1 LGQGLVHRVGRA
13 CGFSRSSA
21 ARSRSAR
28 ITSRLS
34 ARPEPSFRSSGWAE
48 AVQRIEAAQ
57 VLQPLQQGLLDVVFA
72 DEVLRGGHG
81 TSLVLPVVEKKTC

>member
-1 LGQGLVHRVGRA
+1 HHLALVRAAGAVIQVIGLG
-13 CGFSRSSA
+13 C
-21 ARSRSAR
+21 
-28 ITSRLS
+28 
-34 ARPEPSFRSSGWAE
+34 E